1 MTLLHALRRPK
12 VPTFGKVAVAT
23 VTVKLFSED
32 EGDLAVSG
40 PELKFSQCHGRRLML
55 IRGLN
60 MI

>member
-40 PELKFSQCHGRRLML
+40 PELKFSQCHGRRLDV
-55 IRGLN
+55 N
-60 MI
+60 